1 MGQILYKDR
10 YLGYMDIKTNYFNT
24 TQIEADTA
32 NDIDLC
38 LRNFAIAARS
48 ADYLRN
54 VWIRKSRCEIC
65 RLRESTDCAWYI
77 YAHWYS

>member
-10 YLGYMDIKTNYFNT
+10 YLRYMDIKTNYFNM
-24 TQIEADTA
+24 TQIEADSA

-48 ADYLRN
+48 AD
-54 VWIRKSRCEIC
+54 
-65 RLRESTDCAWYI
+65 
-77 YAHWYS
+77 

>member
-10 YLGYMDIKTNYFNT
+10 YLRYMDIKTNYFNM
-24 TQIEADTA
+24 TQIEADSA

-48 ADYLRN
+48 ADLLRN
-54 VWIRKSRCEIC
+54 VRIRKSRCAIC
-65 RLRESTDCAWYI
+65 RLRESTDCA
-77 YAHWYS
+77 